1 MPKTQSDFKMPTL
14 ENTDLYSYISIFIV
28 SFLSS
33 QFRGRWAKVWK
44 WKQRGI
50 SWPVAQGGGGGQIK
64 SYFQLLDSSLHL
76 LNIAHV
82 LSIVNLSEMKQILK

>member
-1 MPKTQSDFKMPTL
+1 MEL
-14 ENTDLYSYISIFIV
+14 
-28 SFLSS
+28 
-33 QFRGRWAKVWK
+33 WK
-44 WKQRGI
+44 WKQRWI

>member
-14 ENTDLYSYISIFIV
+14 ENTDLYSYISIFTV

-33 QFRGRWAKVWK
+33 QFRGRWAKV
-44 WKQRGI
+44 
-50 SWPVAQGGGGGQIK
+50 
-64 SYFQLLDSSLHL
+64 FLDSSLHL

-82 LSIVNLSEMKQILK
+82 PSIVNLSEMKQILK